1 MVFLPTARAA
11 GIHHEIFFNLQ
22 VPYPTWEIHS
32 RMSQS
37 ARGKATEAFRNA
49 KEGVL
54 FSSDVTARGIDVK
67 GVTGVIQVGLPM
79 NEEQCESFISSFGH
93 GAGIASKT
101 LRYPSTR
108 SNCSSWSRGSRY
120 SYPRRVRK
128 ALCQPTYHARTTP
141 QNPSTHLA

>member
-11 GIHHEIFFNLQ
+11 GIHHEIFSNLQ

-79 NEEQCESFISSFGH
+79 NEEQCESDEFSQPV
-93 GAGIASKT
+93 K
-101 LRYPSTR
+101 RY
-108 SNCSSWSRGSRY
+108 
-120 SYPRRVRK
+120 
-128 ALCQPTYHARTTP
+128 
-141 QNPSTHLA
+141 